1 MNRKEL
7 TVTHLESA
15 EKRILKAISFGSSSD
30 ASQIDKY
37 FADNAFIF
45 RQSIALLQKEKRFLN
60 SIEKERGNNL
70 VFLTLWKN
78 LKTNSFNVCEV
89 ELIKSLS
96 PLNLSVKETDMLK
109 SLVIVCCII
118 EAGLVCKF
126 YRSIY
131 I

>member
-15 EKRILKAISFGSSSD
+15 EKRILKAIGFGSSSE

-78 LKTNSFNVCEV
+78 LKTNSFNV
-89 ELIKSLS
+89 
-96 PLNLSVKETDMLK
+96 
-109 SLVIVCCII
+109 
-118 EAGLVCKF
+118 
-126 YRSIY
+126 
-131 I
+131 